1 MKLVLCSCPKG
12 PVVYNTPWGSAGPG
26 IQASPRIYSN
36 HQSRW
41 SSGSG
46 DPPLPLRPT
55 RTSRVHSRPPRGPG
69 FLTLPQGHW
78 ERSFPERSASPCS
91 QRAPGGS
98 CPAAVAPGGRSRPA
112 APPCWVSA
120 AAWGSLEDFAAS
132 PEGWRTVGAGEVPA
146 PRPPAGWEALG
157 APLRRRPSPR
167 KSRPEIP
174 GTLFF
179 PFRTVCGVRG
189 CFCPYT

>member
-1 MKLVLCSCPKG
+1 MKLVLCSCPNG

-26 IQASPRIYSN
+26 IQTSPRIYSN

-69 FLTLPQGHW
+69 FWTLPQGHW

-120 AAWGSLEDFAAS
+120 
-132 PEGWRTVGAGEVPA
+132 
-146 PRPPAGWEALG
+146 RPG
-157 APLRRRPSPR
+157 APWRDLRRLPRGGARWGQARSRRRGLLPGGKLWERLSAAARRPGSRALRFRALYFSPF
-167 KSRPEIP
+167 EQ
-174 GTLFF
+174 
-179 PFRTVCGVRG
+179 CGVRG